1 MSISLRTCVLLVAA
15 GSLSVFWG
23 TPNPVMHLPL
33 VMLVYPAVLLLAS
46 HTGAPFRLGWC
57 AGIPGAAAALYWI
70 AVAARMYGSFPWF
83 LAAPCSILLGMY
95 VALWGGIFS
104 WIMARTRALSLWR
117 RCAFAGVLWFLLEWT
132 RGWFGTGFSW
142 LTLSSGLA
150 AWPVLIQPLSLLGEY
165 GFSGLLAT
173 VACLACEGAMR
184 LFSRDSR
191 RSGGLTTACAAG
203 LLALI
208 VLFGAWRLDVAP
220 EKLAAEGTPV
230 SFLLV
235 QGSVRQDVKWSKEYQ
250 QQTLERYI
258 RLSMDGVRKNVNAL
272 AGATEAVPQPSA
284 LASFMGRSGKIGDA
298 TLAPALP
305 DVLLWPETAMPFA
318 YPSGPFSGELRSFV
332 KGLGIPLIFGAPG
345 VERAADGKTL
355 LYNRAFLLTPE
366 GDDGHYDKEHLVPFG
381 EYLPPVLDWDIFQSL
396 LQGLGGFEPGTQEML
411 FPLHLRGRG
420 SLDMGMLICYEA
432 IFPELA
438 RARAAEGAGILL
450 NISNDAWYDYT
461 SAPMQHLQLSLMRAV
476 EEGRYVVRAT
486 NSGITAVL
494 DPLGG
499 IHAMGSE
506 ENAHALFVPGSLT
519 CTALALQGHTPYFY
533 LHPWLP
539 AAGFLLL
546 LLLGL
551 PLARRGGR
559 RKPVD

>member
-1 MSISLRTCVLLVAA
+1 MNFSLRTCVLLVAA
-15 GSLSVFWG
+15 GSLSVFLG
-23 TPNPVMHLPL
+23 TPNPVIHLPL
-33 VMLVYPAVLLLAS
+33 IILIYPAVICLAS
-46 HTGAPFRLGWC
+46 RTAAPFRTGWC

-70 AVAARMYGSFPWF
+70 AVAAHMYGDFPWV

-95 VALWGGIFS
+95 VALWGGMFS
-104 WIMARTRALSLWR
+104 WIMARTLSLSPWR
-117 RCAFAGVLWFLLEWT
+117 RCALAGVLWFLLEWT

-165 GFSGLLAT
+165 AYSGVLAAA
-173 VACLACEGAMR
+173 ACIVCEGIMR
-184 LFSRDSR
+184 LCARGACR
-191 RSGGLTTACAAG
+191 GGALMVACAAG
-203 LLALI
+203 LLVSIAA
-208 VLFGAWRLDVAP
+208 FGAWRLSVMP
-220 EKLAAEGTPV
+220 ERLAEKSVPV
-230 SFLLV
+230 TVTLV

-250 QQTLERYI
+250 QHTLERYV
-258 RLSMDGVRKNVNAL
+258 RLSMDGVRGNVTAL
-272 AGATEAVPQPSA
+272 AGAEKARPSSA
-284 LASFMGRSGKIGDA
+284 DLAAFMGRSALPGDV
-298 TLAPALP
+298 TVAPALP
-305 DVLLWPETAMPFA
+305 DFLLWPETAMPFA
-318 YPSGPFSGELRSFV
+318 YPSGPLSAALRDFV
-332 KGLGIPLIFGAPG
+332 RQLGLPLVFGAPG
-345 VERAADGKTL
+345 VERQADGKTL
-355 LYNRAFLLTPE
+355 LYNRAFLLTPQ
-366 GDDGHYDKEHLVPFG
+366 GDRGHYDKEHLVPFG
-381 EYLPPVLDWDIFQSL
+381 EYLPPVLDWEIFQSL

-411 FPLHLRGRG
+411 FPLNLQGRG

-438 RARAAEGAGILL
+438 RKRVAEGAGLLL

-461 SAPMQHLQLSLMRAV
+461 SAPMQHLQLALMRAV

-506 ENAHALFVPGSLT
+506 ENEHALFVPGSLT
-519 CTALALQGHTPYFY
+519 GTALALQGHTPYFY

-539 AAGFLLL
+539 AAGLILL

-551 PLARRGGR
+551 PLVRRGR
-559 RKPVD
+559 A

>member
-1 MSISLRTCVLLVAA
+1 MSFSLRTGAVLVAA
-15 GSLSVFWG
+15 GSLSVFLG
-23 TPNPVMHLPL
+23 TPNPVVHLPL
-33 VMLVYPAVLLLAS
+33 IILIYPAVLCLAS
-46 HTGAPFRLGWC
+46 RTTAPFRTGWC

-70 AVAARMYGSFPWF
+70 AVAAHMYGDFPWV

-95 VALWGGIFS
+95 VALWGGLFS
-104 WIMARTRALSLWR
+104 WIMARTLSLSSWR
-117 RCAFAGVLWFLLEWT
+117 RCALAGVLWFLLEWT

-165 GFSGLLAT
+165 GFSGVLASA
-173 VACLACEGAMR
+173 ACLACEGGMLLCAKP
-184 LFSRDSR
+184 SR
-191 RSGGLTTACAAG
+191 RGGAALVACAAG
-203 LLALI
+203 LLVVIAA
-208 VLFGAWRLDVAP
+208 FGAWRLSVMP
-220 EKLAAEGTPV
+220 KRLAETGVPV
-230 SFLLV
+230 TVTLV

-250 QQTLERYI
+250 QHTLERYV
-258 RLSMDGVRKNVNAL
+258 RLSMDGVRANVNAL
-272 AGATEAVPQPSA
+272 AGAEKPRPSSSE
-284 LASFMGRSGKIGDA
+284 LAAFMGRPDLPGDV

-305 DVLLWPETAMPFA
+305 DFLLWPETAMPFA
-318 YPSGPFSGELRSFV
+318 YPSGPLSASLRDFV
-332 KGLGIPLIFGAPG
+332 HDLGLPLVFGAPG
-345 VERAADGKTL
+345 VERSADGKTL
-355 LYNRAFLLTPE
+355 LYNRAFLLTPQ
-366 GDDGHYDKEHLVPFG
+366 GDGGHYDKEHLVPFG

-411 FPLHLRGRG
+411 FPLNLQGRG
-420 SLDMGMLICYEA
+420 ELDMGMLICYEA

-438 RARAAEGAGILL
+438 RKRVAEGAGLLL

-461 SAPMQHLQLSLMRAV
+461 SAPMQHLQLALMRAV

-499 IHAMGSE
+499 IHAMGSA
-506 ENAHALFVPGSLT
+506 ENHYALFVPGALT
-519 CTALALQGHTPYFY
+519 GTALALQGHTPYFY

-539 AAGFLLL
+539 AAGLMLL

-551 PLARRGGR
+551 PLVRRGR
-559 RKPVD
+559 A